1 MKQMSGLDFKIREM
15 AARIRELREITRYTP
30 EEMAASLYARLRE
43 AEKICDRLII
53 IEPADRTEKMVGVL
67 NRLHKACASVDVPH

>member
-30 EEMAASLYARLRE
+30 EELAQEYQA
-43 AEKICDRLII
+43 
-53 IEPADRTEKMVGVL
+53 
-67 NRLHKACASVDVPH
+67 NH